1 MKNLIL
7 TVILLSFFSNA
18 FADSNSIPEKD
29 LSRFLKQEYHIYV
42 LNDLK
47 DYGYEFTKPIEKDT
61 ISAIPKIQRPKSCF
75 SLSLDTIIL
84 PGIQFGYG
92 WIIYDST
99 YTSEEFVTIHA
110 NTLGKITA
118 IGIYLQKT
126 KFKNTERVGWFG
138 FWKLGIDYSKTRV
151 TYLFA
156 DPGGATSPSKNKQM
170 IFPIIS
176 AGLGYSWKAGNNSFF
191 RITGD
196 VGIKLLLA
204 NITFSYVF

>member
-1 MKNLIL
+1 MKILILFFLIL
-7 TVILLSFFSNA
+7 TFISYAFS
-18 FADSNSIPEKD
+18 DTNSIPEKD

-110 NTLGKITA
+110 NTLGTITA
-118 IGIYLQKT
+118 IGIYLKKT

-138 FWKLGIDYSKTRV
+138 FWKLGIDYGYIGDLT
-151 TYLFA
+151 LG
-156 DPGGATSPSKNKQM
+156 PGGESSSGGFKPSICPN
-170 IFPIIS
+170 IS
-176 AGLGYSWKAGNNSFF
+176 LGMGYSFKIGNNSYF

-196 VGIKLLLA
+196 IGIKLLIA
-204 NITFSYVF
+204 NLTLSYVF